1 MLPLTAGGMDRLLN
15 LQSRE
20 ALMSYWTDLRTPTE
34 LELVVGFYDL
44 VGYTRFSERTD
55 AMRLLEVM
63 TGFTALV
70 GKIIQDAGGVF
81 IKPIGDAGLFA
92 FQGDQAG
99 LAVETSDILL
109 TESEAWL
116 GAEGYPN
123 TSRLGL
129 HAGPVA
135 VGRIGAPG
143 NERLDI
149 IGKTVNTGARLV
161 THRMTVT
168 PAVFRKLS
176 LENRKR
182 FKKHTPPVS
191 YIGVDDPRPRD
202 YRREYVSDVL
212 PQS

>member
-1 MLPLTAGGMDRLLN
+1 
-15 LQSRE
+15 
-20 ALMSYWTDLRTPTE
+20 MSYWTDLRTPTE

-44 VGYTRFSERTD
+44 VGYTRFSERTE
-55 AMRLLEVM
+55 AMPLLELM
-63 TGFTALV
+63 TGYTAMM
-70 GKIIQDAGGVF
+70 GKCVQDAGGVF

-92 FQGDQAG
+92 FQGDQADI
-99 LAVETSDILL
+99 AVETSDRML

-116 GAEGYPN
+116 GTVGYPN

-143 NERLDI
+143 EERLDF
-149 IGKTVNTGARLV
+149 IGKTVNIGARLV
-161 THRMTVT
+161 TQRMTVT

-176 LENRKR
+176 PDNRKR

-191 YIGVDDPRPRD
+191 YIGVDEPRPKNYERMHVG
-202 YRREYVSDVL
+202 EVL
-212 PQS
+212 PKP

>member
-92 FQGDQAG
+92 FQGDQAD

-109 TESEAWL
+109 TCGSVCF
-116 GAEGYPN
+116 
-123 TSRLGL
+123 SR
-129 HAGPVA
+129 
-135 VGRIGAPG
+135 
-143 NERLDI
+143 
-149 IGKTVNTGARLV
+149 
-161 THRMTVT
+161 
-168 PAVFRKLS
+168 
-176 LENRKR
+176 
-182 FKKHTPPVS
+182 
-191 YIGVDDPRPRD
+191 
-202 YRREYVSDVL
+202 
-212 PQS
+212 